1 MEATHTKRSGSV
13 GNSSAK
19 KSGQKQQHSSSSS
32 NDCGGSGAGG
42 DKGGD
47 KGASS
52 SSSSGGG
59 HHHHHHSIPS
69 HRLGNYLK
77 FLHELAAKGS
87 TTAHLFSTAVISGS
101 KSAPELKEMRPPQ
114 DGTSE
119 EVWLLLWP
127 ALLLVQWL
135 LLLQLLMLFP
145 S

>member
-47 KGASS
+47 KGAS

-127 ALLLVQWL
+127 ALLLVQRL